1 MWSRFQANGPKTV
14 AGAEAAITI
23 LKTLKEHASSF
34 YRDTGKFVT
43 LIRPTVDLERL
54 SVTTA

>member
-1 MWSRFQANGPKTV
+1 MWSRFRANGPKSV
-14 AGAEAAITI
+14 PAAEAAITI

-43 LIRPTVDLERL
+43 LMRPSVDLERL
-54 SVTTA
+54 SVTTV